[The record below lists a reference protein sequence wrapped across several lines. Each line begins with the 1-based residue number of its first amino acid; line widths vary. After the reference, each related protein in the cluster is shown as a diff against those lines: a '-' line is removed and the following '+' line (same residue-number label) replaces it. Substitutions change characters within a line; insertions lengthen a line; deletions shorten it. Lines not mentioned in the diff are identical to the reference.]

1 MSKYKSY
8 NPHQLFLLPPS
19 LNEWLP
25 KDHLVYFLLDVVS
38 ECFDLSEFGVNRRK
52 RQGQPAYHPQMMV
65 ALLLYA
71 YMKGRPSSRKIEE
84 ATYTDVAFRILAANQ
99 HPDHDTIATF
109 RKTHLK
115 ALANLFSQ
123 ILRICDRAG
132 LVTLESVSIDGTKI
146 EANASKHKAMSY
158 KRMCE
163 TEEKLENEIV
173 ELLRKAVELDQEE
186 DEKFGKGKNEFDLP
200 AELKRREDRLKKIG
214 EAKQALEE
222 EAREKAR
229 ELAAE
234 ARATIAAR
242 RKMEEEMGYKTGW
255 QDPHIPDPDIAK
267 PDPKAQKSFTDPESR
282 IMKDGA
288 TKEFIQAYN
297 AQAVVDRKTRII
309 VAADVTDEGNDYK
322 QLVPMLNQA
331 EANMGSKPAVAL
343 ADTGYF
349 SAENVADPS
358 LEGIDLYVAVGR
370 KKHGEEDPVTEG
382 EVAENATAENATAE
396 NATAENATAENATA
410 EGKAAKAKRPMGK
423 AAKTKAAKETMQGK
437 LRTKEGKAI
446 YAERKWI
453 VEPVFG
459 LIKAV
464 MGFRRFSFRGKE
476 NVRQEWKIVSLAH
489 DMLKLYRSGICVKG
503 LAQGVV
509 ALKAA

>member
-1 MSKYKSY
+1 MSKYKDY
-8 NPHQLFLLPPS
+8 NPYQLFLLPPS

-25 KDHLVYFLLDVVS
+25 ADHLVYFLLDVVN

-84 ATYTDVAFRILAANQ
+84 ATYTDVAFRVLAANQ

-123 ILRICDRAG
+123 VLQICDRAG
-132 LVTLESVSIDGTKI
+132 LVTLESVAIDGTKI

-229 ELAAE
+229 ERAAE

-242 RKMEEEMGYKTGW
+242 RKMEEETGHKTGW
-255 QDPHIPDPDIAK
+255 QDPHVPDPETAK
-267 PDPKAQKSFTDPESR
+267 PDPKAQKNFTDPESR

-297 AQAVVDRKTRII
+297 AQAVVDRESQII

-322 QLVPMLNQA
+322 QLVPMLKQA

-343 ADTGYF
+343 ADSGYF

-358 LEGIDLYVAVGR
+358 LEGTELYVAVER

-396 NATAENATAENATA
+396 NATAE
-410 EGKAAKAKRPMGK
+410 GKAAKTKRPMGK
-423 AAKTKAAKETMQGK
+423 AAKTKAAKETMQRK
-437 LRTKEGKAI
+437 LRTEEGKAI

-464 MGFRRFSFRGKE
+464 MWFRRFSFRGKE
-476 NVRQEWKIVSLAH
+476 NVRQEWSIVSLAH
-489 DMLKLYRSGICVKG
+489 NMLKLYRSGICVKG

>member
-1 MSKYKSY
+1 MSKYRDY
-8 NPHQLFLLPPS
+8 NPYQLFLLPPS
-19 LNEWLP
+19 LRDWLP
-25 KDHLVYFLLDVVS
+25 PDHLVYHVLDVVN

-52 RQGQPAYHPQMMV
+52 RKGQPAYHPQMMV

-123 ILRICDRAG
+123 VLRICEMAG
-132 LVTLESVSIDGTKI
+132 LVPLESVAIDGTKI
-146 EANASKHKAMSY
+146 KANASKHKAMSY

-163 TEEKLENEIV
+163 TEKKLEAEIA
-173 ELLRKAVELDQEE
+173 EFLRNAMEIDREE

-200 AELKRREDRLKKIG
+200 AELARREDKLEVIRR
-214 EAKQALEE
+214 AKQALEE
-222 EAREKAR
+222 EAKENAR
-229 ELAAE
+229 QQA
-234 ARATIAAR
+234 IAAR
-242 RKMEEEMGYKTGW
+242 ARIAERRKQEEQTGHKIGGREP
-255 QDPHIPDPDIAK
+255 QVPDPETAQ
-267 PDPKAQKSFTDPESR
+267 PDPKAQKNFTDPESR

-288 TKEFIQAYN
+288 TKEFVQAYN
-297 AQAVVDRKTRII
+297 AQAVVDKKSQII
-309 VAADVTDEGNDYK
+309 VAADVTDEGNDKK
-322 QLVPMLNQA
+322 QLVAMLKQA
-331 EANMGSKPAVAL
+331 EANTGSKPVVAL
-343 ADTGYF
+343 ADSGYF
-349 SAENVADPS
+349 SAEAVTDPS
-358 LEGIDLYVAVGR
+358 LEGIELYVAVGR

-382 EVAENATAENATAE
+382 EAPQDST
-396 NATAENATAENATA
+396 
-410 EGKAAKAKRPMGK
+410 
-423 AAKTKAAKETMQGK
+423 AKEAMQHD
-437 LRTKEGKAI
+437 LRTKEGRAA

-459 LIKAV
+459 QIKAV

-476 NVRQEWKIVSLAH
+476 NVRLEWSIVSLAH